1 MLKLKE
7 IRQDLGISQGDLAK
21 KIGVQNYTIGN
32 WERDRSEPSV
42 ELIVKLADALGVTA
56 DELLGR
62 ENYGTGIVEI
72 KGETLDADERKLL
85 AAFRKL
91 DGENRRRAI
100 AVVDALDR

>member
-7 IRQDLGISQGDLAK
+7 LRLECGLSQGDLAER
-21 KIGVQNYTIGN
+21 IGVQNYTIGN
-32 WERDRSEPSV
+32 WERGRAEPSA

-62 ENYGTGIVEI
+62 ENYGTGVVEI
-72 KGETLDADERKLL
+72 NGEKLTSAESNFL

-91 DGENRRRAI
+91 DAENQRRAVVLI
-100 AVVDALDR
+100 AALLQ